1 VLVGGDALVTDEF
14 WAITG
19 PSGEGTMMTF
29 GPDPRLNPANAELI
43 KAFRDA
49 GFEPEAYTLYTYA
62 AVQAWADAATKA
74 GSTDAAAVS
83 AALTGNQFDT
93 VLGQIGFTPKGDVS
107 APGYVFYVWRDGKYV
122 YAQ

>member
-1 VLVGGDALVTDEF
+1 
-14 WAITG
+14 
-19 PSGEGTMMTF
+19 MMTF

-83 AALTGNQFDT
+83 AALKGNQFDT